1 MYEFEMQAAVDLARK
16 AGEAILRHYSAPKIV
31 AENKIGIDERDE
43 PVTAADIEASRIIV
57 DGLNATFPDD
67 AILSEEETDETDGR
81 MASDRVWIVDPI
93 DGTAGFIKKDDDFA
107 VQIGLAE
114 AGKPVV
120 GVVFVPARNTLYF
133 ASGGHGAFIEE
144 GRRSPER
151 LSVSDKTDL
160 SEMDIAVSRDHRSP
174 KMTRIIGTLG
184 LRSEIGRGSVGIKIG
199 MIAEQV
205 CDLYIHISHR
215 TKFWDTC
222 APQIILEEAGGKIT
236 DLFGT
241 PFRYDRSHVM
251 NLNGIVAS
259 NRVAHDA
266 TIEKLIPIL
275 NELGRA
281 RLTRAA

>member
-1 MYEFEMQAAVDLARK
+1 MYEHELQAAIDLARL
-16 AGEAILRHYSAPKIV
+16 AGNAILRHYSAPKIV
-31 AENKIGIDERDE
+31 AENKVGIDERDE
-43 PVTAADIEASRIIV
+43 PVTAADIEANRIIV
-57 DGLNATFPDD
+57 EGLNERFTDD
-67 AILSEEETDETDGR
+67 AVLSEEETDEMAGR

-120 GVVFVPARNTLYF
+120 GVVYLPARDILYF
-133 ASGGHGAFIEE
+133 ASDEQGSFVETE
-144 GRRSPER
+144 GKTPQR
-151 LSVSDKTDL
+151 LSVSQKMDFA
-160 SEMDIAVSRDHRSP
+160 EMDIAVSRDHRSP

-205 CDLYIHISHR
+205 CDLYIHLSHR

-241 PFRYDRSHVM
+241 PFRYDRSQVM

-259 NRVAHDA
+259 NGIAHDA
-266 TIEKLIPIL
+266 TIERLMPIL
-275 NELGRA
+275 NELGRP
-281 RLTRAA
+281 RLTKAA